1 MLGLGTGIP
10 KSLIAAAGKWIITDN
25 LVLRHDYRL
34 HPVKPLSDGAAY
46 FVVGNTDHISC
57 GDNLDVTTNDFSVC
71 AWIKTTADGGTIL
84 AKRASGAGYELGVG
98 GGGASWYLND
108 GSAVVADNED
118 TVAVN
123 DGNWHHIAWVFDR
136 SGLAYRYI
144 DGVNSGTNG
153 SIISTPLSLANARN
167 VGIGARLKDTPDS
180 HFDGYICNLGFWDN
194 KVLSQAEIKSIM
206 WKNYSDLTSDET
218 DDLVSWYNLSADAND
233 STANANNGTL
243 A

>member
-1 MLGLGTGIP
+1 MLGLGN
-10 KSLIAAAGKWIITDN
+10 SLITSEKSGVTIVTDN
-25 LVLRHDYRL
+25 LVLRHQYRL
-34 HPVKPLSDGAAY
+34 NPVQPLSDGAAY
-46 FVVGNTDHISC
+46 FVVGNTDYISC

-71 AWIKTTADGGTIL
+71 AWIKTTVTSGVVL
-84 AKRASGAGYELGVG
+84 AKRASGAGYELGLG
-98 GGGASWYLND
+98 GGGSSWYLNAIDD
-108 GSAVVADNED
+108 GAVADDED

-243 A
+243 T